1 VEDVADKPITLLAQ
15 WLKDALPRAVENHV
29 NSIELPRGEVG
40 PMPKHEWDGTRLRF
54 EKPDGS
60 WGQWVDLRGVRGVNG
75 ETIIQQGGGGGGSL
89 SIQKFYPTVADF
101 PAVGKTQILYFD
113 QSTDPYGVFVWT
125 GTEYQQVGGGG
136 SGTAYTVAV
145 AGQNT
150 SGALITKGTPVMAT
164 GTLGASGIITI
175 APMDGTNPD
184 NYKYL
189 IGIAGADIAVDAT
202 GDVVDIGKVRGFD
215 TTQWAEGDV
224 LWISTTEVGKLT
236 NVEPTSGLKMPV
248 AFVVTDHQ
256 NNGEIMVR
264 VTPID
269 ENRFLADTFETVSR
283 NLKASD
289 YELTYNGAGD
299 LTVITYANGIIK
311 TLGYLGS
318 GDLGTITLSGA
329 TPGGIDLVKTL
340 TYNGS
345 GDLESVSYS

>member
-1 VEDVADKPITLLAQ
+1 
-15 WLKDALPRAVENHV
+15 
-29 NSIELPRGEVG
+29 
-40 PMPKHEWDGTRLRF
+40 
-54 EKPDGS
+54 
-60 WGQWVDLRGVRGVNG
+60 
-75 ETIIQQGGGGGGSL
+75 L
-89 SIQKFYPTVADF
+89 SIQKFYASADDF
-101 PAVGKTQILYFD
+101 PTPGKTQILYFD
-113 QSTDPYGVFVWT
+113 QSTDPYGVYVWT

-145 AGQNT
+145 AGKNT
-150 SGALITKGTPVMAT
+150 SGALIPKGTPIMAT

-175 APMDGTNPD
+175 APMDGTDPD

-189 IGIAGADIAVDAT
+189 IGVAGADIPVDAT

-215 TTQWAEGDV
+215 TTEWAEGDV

-236 NVEPTSGLKMPV
+236 NVEPTSGLKMPI
-248 AFVVTDHQ
+248 AFVVTSHV

-264 VTPID
+264 ITPID
-269 ENRFLADTFETVSR
+269 ENRFLGDTFETVAK